1 MKTLHLLC
9 VLCALCGEALAA
21 ETRDLLLVAGQ
32 SNAVGYD
39 AKPSELPADDAD
51 KQVMFWFR
59 AGDPPPDEFDTTSG
73 GKWTHLQ
80 PQPKGNPA
88 PKMNGQ
94 KAKRSLKARRV
105 RMFFCPLKQPSR
117 PLYSIQTA

>member
-73 GKWTHLQ
+73 GKWLTALQ
-80 PQPKGNPA
+80 AQPKGNPA
-88 PKMNGQ
+88 PKTKGPRQYGNLSLYRFGGQ
-94 KAKRSLKARRV
+94 LWVSWHGW
-105 RMFFCPLKQPSR
+105 FS
-117 PLYSIQTA
+117 